1 MAEVQNNR
9 HWISIGWAAT
19 LLGCALWTYGY
30 FVGGSPSIF
39 DWTAIAPHWI
49 AEYLPNWQA
58 EVGLA
63 LTLLGSI
70 PVYYAQIKDYR
81 KSK

>member
-1 MAEVQNNR
+1 MAETRNPRQFAQVA
-9 HWISIGWAAT
+9 WVVT

-30 FVGGSPSIF
+30 FVGGSPSII
-39 DWTAIAPHWI
+39 DWPAIAPHWI
-49 AEYLPNWQA
+49 ADYLPNWQA

-70 PVYYAQIKDYR
+70 PLYYAQIQDFR
-81 KSK
+81 QRE